1 MKNKVD
7 EVYNKSKKG
16 LCIFLAFV
24 MCVSLLSFA
33 GSYRKAAAEEKNIE
47 FDVENIKDYNVSI
60 HDSGVFTLVNYTS
73 EKGDVESVKWSVS
86 DENIM
91 KVTDIENLG
100 AQYEALSSGKVDVY
114 ADITIKGT
122 GIISDSAEDTDNG
135 EDNTYDESTY
145 YDRLTFSV
153 FVYPDMSNVELVSSS
168 QTKYMSSYD
177 YNTEFDF
184 KLKSDIALDGENQN
198 IDFDYKSS
206 NSSMSVSAKLKN
218 NVVSIWAYKPG
229 KTTVTFTIYGA
240 TFNVY
245 INVIKVKINRTYLVL
260 IKGKSSKLS
269 IKGISKGIKWK
280 SLKSSVVKV
289 NGKGKIKARKVGT
302 SVIVANIGGAKVGC
316 AVSVVTPKTYRVIR
330 KAKSIA
336 KGTYS
341 QPKRMERGYYDCSSL
356 VWRAYSRYGTYFGA
370 RSYAPVAADI
380 CRWCMI
386 HHKKVSGKMTEGQIQ
401 KMKFRAGDLIFKPGA
416 KNGRYKGVY
425 HVEMFTGYRVT
436 GFTSKGKPVLST
448 EWANRTTGYDAYGSI
463 VERP

>member
-91 KVTDIENLG
+91 KVTDIENL
-100 AQYEALSSGKVDVY
+100 
-114 ADITIKGT
+114 
-122 GIISDSAEDTDNG
+122 
-135 EDNTYDESTY
+135 
-145 YDRLTFSV
+145 SV

-177 YNTEFDF
+177 YNTKFDF

-341 QPKRMERGYYDCSSL
+341 QPKRMQRGYYDCSSL

>member
-122 GIISDSAEDTDNG
+122 GIISDSAEDTDDG

-177 YNTEFDF
+177 YNTKFDF

-341 QPKRMERGYYDCSSL
+341 
-356 VWRAYSRYGTYFGA
+356 
-370 RSYAPVAADI
+370 
-380 CRWCMI
+380 
-386 HHKKVSGKMTEGQIQ
+386 
-401 KMKFRAGDLIFKPGA
+401 
-416 KNGRYKGVY
+416 
-425 HVEMFTGYRVT
+425 
-436 GFTSKGKPVLST
+436 
-448 EWANRTTGYDAYGSI
+448 
-463 VERP
+463 

>member
-100 AQYEALSSGKVDVY
+100 AQYEALSSG
-114 ADITIKGT
+114 
-122 GIISDSAEDTDNG
+122 IISDSAEDTDDG
-135 EDNTYDESTY
+135 ENNTYDESTY

-177 YNTEFDF
+177 YNTKFDF

-198 IDFDYKSS
+198 IDFDYKS
-206 NSSMSVSAKLKN
+206 
-218 NVVSIWAYKPG
+218 
-229 KTTVTFTIYGA
+229 
-240 TFNVY
+240 
-245 INVIKVKINRTYLVL
+245 
-260 IKGKSSKLS
+260 
-269 IKGISKGIKWK
+269 
-280 SLKSSVVKV
+280 
-289 NGKGKIKARKVGT
+289 
-302 SVIVANIGGAKVGC
+302 
-316 AVSVVTPKTYRVIR
+316 
-330 KAKSIA
+330 
-336 KGTYS
+336 
-341 QPKRMERGYYDCSSL
+341 
-356 VWRAYSRYGTYFGA
+356 
-370 RSYAPVAADI
+370 
-380 CRWCMI
+380 
-386 HHKKVSGKMTEGQIQ
+386 
-401 KMKFRAGDLIFKPGA
+401 
-416 KNGRYKGVY
+416 
-425 HVEMFTGYRVT
+425 
-436 GFTSKGKPVLST
+436 
-448 EWANRTTGYDAYGSI
+448 
-463 VERP
+463 

>member
-122 GIISDSAEDTDNG
+122 GIISDSAEDTDDG

-177 YNTEFDF
+177 YNTKFDF

-260 IKGKSSKLS
+260 IKGKSLKLS

-302 SVIVANIGGAKVGC
+302 SVIIANIGGAKVGC

-336 KGTYS
+336 KGKYS
-341 QPKRMERGYYDCSSL
+341 QPKECREVIMTAVHLYGVLTQGMELILEPDHMHL
-356 VWRAYSRYGTYFGA
+356 LPLTY
-370 RSYAPVAADI
+370 
-380 CRWCMI
+380 
-386 HHKKVSGKMTEGQIQ
+386 
-401 KMKFRAGDLIFKPGA
+401 AG
-416 KNGRYKGVY
+416 GV
-425 HVEMFTGYRVT
+425 
-436 GFTSKGKPVLST
+436 
-448 EWANRTTGYDAYGSI
+448 
-463 VERP
+463 

>member
-16 LCIFLAFV
+16 LCVFLVFV
-24 MCVSLLSFA
+24 MCVSLMSFA

-206 NSSMSVSAKLKN
+206 NSLMSVSAKLKN

-229 KTTVTFTIYGA
+229 KTTVTFTI
-240 TFNVY
+240 
-245 INVIKVKINRTYLVL
+245 L
-260 IKGKSSKLS
+260 
-269 IKGISKGIKWK
+269 
-280 SLKSSVVKV
+280 
-289 NGKGKIKARKVGT
+289 
-302 SVIVANIGGAKVGC
+302 
-316 AVSVVTPKTYRVIR
+316 
-330 KAKSIA
+330 
-336 KGTYS
+336 
-341 QPKRMERGYYDCSSL
+341 
-356 VWRAYSRYGTYFGA
+356 
-370 RSYAPVAADI
+370 
-380 CRWCMI
+380 WCN
-386 HHKKVSGKMTEGQIQ
+386 
-401 KMKFRAGDLIFKPGA
+401 F
-416 KNGRYKGVY
+416 
-425 HVEMFTGYRVT
+425 
-436 GFTSKGKPVLST
+436 
-448 EWANRTTGYDAYGSI
+448 
-463 VERP
+463 